1 MTVIRARK
9 YANICGAS
17 CLFAGFCGRCVV
29 TLETSEFRV
38 SILYPEIHVIRS
50 MLKIADSIT
59 VLGKST
65 VLDKVSAFGLVSFCR
80 LGLELLF
87 LAF

>member
-17 CLFAGFCGRCVV
+17 CLFAGFCGRCV
-29 TLETSEFRV
+29 TLETFEFRV

-50 MLKIADSIT
+50 MFKIADNIT

-65 VLDKVSAFGLVSFCR
+65 VLDKVSAFGLVSFCS